1 MIRLR
6 GHLICMTTE
15 EAATVRWHLADHV
28 RLSRQEPGCISFNV
42 EPTDDPMKWEVD
54 EAFTTRETFDGHQLR
69 TRESE
74 WFKATR
80 SILRDFRVE
89 ELGD

>member
-1 MIRLR
+1 
-6 GHLICMTTE
+6 
-15 EAATVRWHLADHV
+15 
-28 RLSRQEPGCISFNV
+28 
-42 EPTDDPMKWEVD
+42 MKWEVD
-54 EAFTTRETFDGHQLR
+54 EAFTTREAFDGHQLR